1 MYFLFVLSVQ
11 LLVLVFSLGLD
22 QSVSRE
28 YHVYPNKFLLL
39 VHAILPAWLL
49 LNFFGLVLLSI
60 NPLLFS
66 EILFD
71 VGSWQISYMLF
82 GSLNLELII
91 VFISIF
97 LRMAE
102 KPIQYSFLRIIPRI
116 IFIVVIAFA
125 FFHQPSDYE
134 SISVLVLSHFISLLV
149 TLLFSL
155 FFIRVSIIKARDIF
169 FDKNLFKKITSF
181 GFPLIFIS
189 IGMWLINTFDKV
201 ILRYTAI

>member
-1 MYFLFVLSVQ
+1 MYFLFVISVN
-11 LLVLVFSLGLD
+11 LLCLVFSLGLD

-49 LNFFGLVLLSI
+49 LNVFGLVLLSI

-71 VGSWQISYMLF
+71 VSSWQMSYMLF

-91 VFISIF
+91 WFISIF
-97 LRMAE
+97 LRVEE

-116 IFIVVIAFA
+116 VFYCGDSFCVL
-125 FFHQPSDYE
+125 PSA
-134 SISVLVLSHFISLLV
+134 
-149 TLLFSL
+149 
-155 FFIRVSIIKARDIF
+155 IK
-169 FDKNLFKKITSF
+169 L
-181 GFPLIFIS
+181 
-189 IGMWLINTFDKV
+189 
-201 ILRYTAI
+201 